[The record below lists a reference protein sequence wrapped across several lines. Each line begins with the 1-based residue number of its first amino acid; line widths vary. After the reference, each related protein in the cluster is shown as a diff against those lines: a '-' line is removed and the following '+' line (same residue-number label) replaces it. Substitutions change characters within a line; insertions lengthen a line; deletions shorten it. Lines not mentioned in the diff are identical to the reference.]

1 MHEDTT
7 WQPVWEELFAG
18 QEWGKYP
25 PEHVIRFVAR
35 RWHRLPQRGAV
46 RILDLGCGPG
56 ACTWFMAREGY
67 AVSGIDGSK
76 SAIEITRKRL
86 AQDGLEADL
95 HCGDYS
101 ELPWPDNTFD
111 GVIDNATLCC
121 NPFHAVLKVRDEV
134 LRVLKPGGHFQS
146 ANFTDR
152 SWGFGLGRKI
162 TENEYDDIPEGP
174 HFNRGY
180 TLFMSRKQVDE
191 LLAPFTD
198 RHVELLS
205 YTCERMTRIVELWLM
220 ESRKA

>member
-1 MHEDTT
+1 MQNEKT
-7 WQPVWEELFAG
+7 WPQVWDDLFAG

-35 RWHRLPQRGAV
+35 RWRSQPQRRDV
-46 RILDLGCGPG
+46 RLLDLGCGPG

-67 AVSGIDGSK
+67 SVSGIDGS
-76 SAIEITRKRL
+76 ANALGITRKRL
-86 AQDGLEADL
+86 AEEGLEAEL

-121 NPFHAVLKVRDEV
+121 NPFRAVLRVRDEI

-162 TENEYDDIPEGP
+162 TENEYEDIPEGP
-174 HFNRGY
+174 HLNRGY
-180 TLFMSRKQVDE
+180 TLFMSRAQVDE
-191 LLAPFTD
+191 FLAPFTD
-198 RHVELLS
+198 RRIELLS
-205 YTCERMTRIVELWLM
+205 YTCEQMTKLVELWLM
-220 ESRKA
+220 EVRKA